1 MWAGDQHAPAQEK
14 AARIER
20 RARDGCEEGGGSARA
35 EKIASTGGRARQVG
49 NVAEAAAGGLERLA
63 AMSVLGKCTGCS
75 VDALADKAGGAHVH
89 PKLGVLL
96 CERCYDRDTR
106 VFELDVRNHVLCPA
120 MLVFARRCSRYS
132 RTLNL
137 TVRDPCIL

>member
-1 MWAGDQHAPAQEK
+1 MGDAS
-14 AARIER
+14 
-20 RARDGCEEGGGSARA
+20 GGL
-35 EKIASTGGRARQVG
+35 ASTREPPRGSRGGREVGTRVHKRTCTRRQP
-49 NVAEAAAGGLERLA
+49 ASTEAAAGGLERLA